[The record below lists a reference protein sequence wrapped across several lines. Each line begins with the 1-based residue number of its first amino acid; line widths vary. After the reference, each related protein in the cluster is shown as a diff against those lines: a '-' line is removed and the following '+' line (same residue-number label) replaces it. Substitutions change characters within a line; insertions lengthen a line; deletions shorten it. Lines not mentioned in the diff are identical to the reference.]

1 MNPMMNERV
10 QEADGSLSM
19 TYVGHEEKMDMVPSF
34 QTLTLK
40 EGELVAKKESKVSTL
55 FSISVFLSCGW
66 PHPMREA
73 ARAIAYKRFFF
84 IV

>member
-19 TYVGHEEKMDMVPSF
+19 TNVGHEEKMDMVPSF

-40 EGELVAKKESKVSTL
+40 EGELVAKRKARL
-55 FSISVFLSCGW
+55 PPCFSCC
-66 PHPMREA
+66 PA
-73 ARAIAYKRFFF
+73 D
-84 IV
+84 

>member
-40 EGELVAKKESKVSTL
+40 EGELVAKK
-55 FSISVFLSCGW
+55 
-66 PHPMREA
+66 
-73 ARAIAYKRFFF
+73 
-84 IV
+84 